1 MSQPTRK
8 LAAIMFTDIVGFT
21 DLTATDEA
29 IALKLLQWQRET
41 FQPLIAEHGGE
52 WLKEIG
58 DGLLL
63 SFASS
68 QDAVRCAIR
77 IQDAVGEVPNLKL
90 RIGIHQGDIVQEG
103 ADILGDGVN
112 MASRIEAV
120 APAGGIAF
128 SEKVQQDI
136 AGYPE
141 FETVS
146 LGEYSL
152 KGVSRPVILYCL
164 APYGLPNIPEYKLL
178 CRTGAGAYGE
188 VWLAQ
193 THTGIYRAVK
203 IVRRSQF
210 EDERPYEREFKG
222 ITEYEPVSRK
232 SDGLIDLLHVGRSET
247 DDFFYY
253 VMELAD
259 GQRPSAEINV
269 ASYQPKTLES
279 ELESRGRLTIEECL
293 KHGSHLARALA
304 FLHSQNLVH
313 RDIKPANIVFVNGQP
328 KLADI
333 GLVTTMDNASTLVG
347 TMGYIPPEGPGKPS
361 SDIYAL
367 GMVLY
372 ELGTGKDRA
381 DFPEIDVMDPA
392 LKGLNQVCL
401 KACSNDLRE
410 RFSDANALADEL
422 DRLAHEP
429 LGGTTAASPSGS
441 YYKVAALAAS
451 LILILVLALSRDP
464 EPPTGPGPDDETN
477 IADEGDPTGETSGTV
492 DLSDGL
498 VAYYPFDGNA
508 SDMSGNGHDGTAT
521 NVEFVEGG
529 FGPGRKAGKFGN
541 GSRVVVSA
549 RDFPA
554 GNAPRTLSCF
564 VKVLDHPGG
573 TDPNIETYI
582 CGYGSQRANAAFALY
597 GDTFNEPSSATSN
610 GWFSWSQWGGGI
622 GVSAENEAELGK
634 WYMLTVTYDGA
645 TVKTYLDGEF
655 YQSKLFTLSTDIS
668 APFNI
673 GQWDLRR
680 YTIGLI
686 DEVRLYN
693 RALSPDEVAK
703 LYSLEKPKPVAE
715 ALTKGL
721 VAHYPLD
728 GNASDMS
735 GNGHHGEMKGGAF
748 AEDRH
753 GNPSACKEGGA
764 IVLPQSL
771 AGQFGGDAPITVS
784 VWAQHAAAPRN
795 QALFGIGSNR
805 IRRSFGL
812 YSEEGKLCFSRWED
826 RFPTDYIFPE
836 GQWAHCLVTHE
847 GTTLKIYV
855 NGKEVLSN
863 EIQVDRLIGEAVL
876 GASPFSAWRDSF
888 RGSLDD
894 VRIYNRALPP
904 EEVKQLYEFEKLR
917 K

>member
-77 IQDAVGEVPNLKL
+77 IQDAVGEGPNLKL
-90 RIGIHQGDIVQEG
+90 RIGIHQGDIVQDG

-141 FETVS
+141 FEMVS

-152 KGVSRPVILYCL
+152 KGASRPVTLYCL
-164 APYGLPNIPEYKLL
+164 VPYGLPNIPEYKLL

-193 THTGIYRAVK
+193 TLTGIYRAVK

-232 SDGLIDLLHVGRSET
+232 SDGLIDLLHVGSSEA

-269 ASYQPKTLES
+269 ASYQPKTLQS

-401 KACSNDLRE
+401 KACSNDLSE

-422 DRLAHEP
+422 DRLTYEP
-429 LGGTTAASPSGS
+429 LGGTTATSTSGS
-441 YYKVAALAAS
+441 FYKVAALAAG
-451 LILILVLALSRDP
+451 LMVILMLVF
-464 EPPTGPGPDDETN
+464 PPW
-477 IADEGDPTGETSGTV
+477 ETSPPPKV
-492 DLSDGL
+492 DPPDG
-498 VAYYPFDGNA
+498 
-508 SDMSGNGHDGTAT
+508 
-521 NVEFVEGG
+521 
-529 FGPGRKAGKFGN
+529 
-541 GSRVVVSA
+541 SA
-549 RDFPA
+549 IQ
-554 GNAPRTLSCF
+554 
-564 VKVLDHPGG
+564 V
-573 TDPNIETYI
+573 
-582 CGYGSQRANAAFALY
+582 
-597 GDTFNEPSSATSN
+597 
-610 GWFSWSQWGGGI
+610 
-622 GVSAENEAELGK
+622 
-634 WYMLTVTYDGA
+634 
-645 TVKTYLDGEF
+645 
-655 YQSKLFTLSTDIS
+655 
-668 APFNI
+668 
-673 GQWDLRR
+673 
-680 YTIGLI
+680 
-686 DEVRLYN
+686 
-693 RALSPDEVAK
+693 
-703 LYSLEKPKPVAE
+703 
-715 ALTKGL
+715 
-721 VAHYPLD
+721 
-728 GNASDMS
+728 
-735 GNGHHGEMKGGAF
+735 
-748 AEDRH
+748 
-753 GNPSACKEGGA
+753 
-764 IVLPQSL
+764 
-771 AGQFGGDAPITVS
+771 ITVS
-784 VWAQHAAAPRN
+784 GNPEKFGKIDGPREGSILHDPHTIAINLKGNALVSEHANSDIREITAEEFVTSTLAEDLSRATGLCVDPEGNVFVTLFSKGDILRITPDGKRRTVLSGLNRPCAVAVDKAGVMWVANTYSSEIIRITPNGVRTVWEGMMAHHI
-795 QALFGIGSNR
+795 ALGPNDDLYVACQTDQT
-805 IRRSFGL
+805 IRR
-812 YSEEGKLCFSRWED
+812 
-826 RFPTDYIFPE
+826 
-836 GQWAHCLVTHE
+836 
-847 GTTLKIYV
+847 
-855 NGKEVLSN
+855 
-863 EIQVDRLIGEAVL
+863 IGAKCR
-876 GASPFSAWRDSF
+876 GPDSP
-888 RGSLDD
+888 
-894 VRIYNRALPP
+894 
-904 EEVKQLYEFEKLR
+904 Q
-917 K
+917 

>member
-77 IQDAVGEVPNLKL
+77 IQDVVGEVPNLKL
-90 RIGIHQGDIVQEG
+90 RIGIHQGDIVQDG

-141 FETVS
+141 LETVS

-152 KGVSRPVILYCL
+152 KGASRPVTLYCL

-193 THTGIYRAVK
+193 TLTGIYRAVK

-232 SDGLIDLLHVGRSET
+232 SDGLIDLLHVGSSEA

-269 ASYQPKTLES
+269 ASYQPKTLQS
-279 ELESRGRLTIEECL
+279 ELESRGRLSIEECL

-304 FLHSQNLVH
+304 FLHGQNLVH

-401 KACSNDLRE
+401 KACSNDLSE

-422 DRLAHEP
+422 DRLTHEP
-429 LGGTTAASPSGS
+429 LGGTTA
-441 YYKVAALAAS
+441 
-451 LILILVLALSRDP
+451 
-464 EPPTGPGPDDETN
+464 
-477 IADEGDPTGETSGTV
+477 TST
-492 DLSDGL
+492 S
-498 VAYYPFDGNA
+498 
-508 SDMSGNGHDGTAT
+508 
-521 NVEFVEGG
+521 GG
-529 FGPGRKAGKFGN
+529 FGREPYSDSGAGF
-541 GSRVVVSA
+541 VA
-549 RDFPA
+549 R
-554 GNAPRTLSCF
+554 PR
-564 VKVLDHPGG
+564 
-573 TDPNIETYI
+573 
-582 CGYGSQRANAAFALY
+582 
-597 GDTFNEPSSATSN
+597 
-610 GWFSWSQWGGGI
+610 
-622 GVSAENEAELGK
+622 GVS
-634 WYMLTVTYDGA
+634 
-645 TVKTYLDGEF
+645 
-655 YQSKLFTLSTDIS
+655 S
-668 APFNI
+668 
-673 GQWDLRR
+673 
-680 YTIGLI
+680 
-686 DEVRLYN
+686 
-693 RALSPDEVAK
+693 
-703 LYSLEKPKPVAE
+703 
-715 ALTKGL
+715 
-721 VAHYPLD
+721 
-728 GNASDMS
+728 
-735 GNGHHGEMKGGAF
+735 
-748 AEDRH
+748 
-753 GNPSACKEGGA
+753 
-764 IVLPQSL
+764 
-771 AGQFGGDAPITVS
+771 
-784 VWAQHAAAPRN
+784 
-795 QALFGIGSNR
+795 
-805 IRRSFGL
+805 
-812 YSEEGKLCFSRWED
+812 
-826 RFPTDYIFPE
+826 
-836 GQWAHCLVTHE
+836 
-847 GTTLKIYV
+847 
-855 NGKEVLSN
+855 
-863 EIQVDRLIGEAVL
+863 
-876 GASPFSAWRDSF
+876 
-888 RGSLDD
+888 
-894 VRIYNRALPP
+894 
-904 EEVKQLYEFEKLR
+904 
-917 K
+917 